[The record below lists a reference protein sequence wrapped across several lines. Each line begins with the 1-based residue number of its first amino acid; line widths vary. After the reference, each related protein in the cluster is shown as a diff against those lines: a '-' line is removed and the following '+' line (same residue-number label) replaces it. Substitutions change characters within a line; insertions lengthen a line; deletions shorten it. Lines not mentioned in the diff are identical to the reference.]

1 VEPLYHLALAANWEA
16 ALSAGEYRI
25 SSIDRTLEEEG
36 FIHCS
41 FASQVQG
48 TADRFYR
55 GRDDVL
61 LLEIDPALLDVEVR
75 VEAAKPDAR
84 GFPHIYG
91 PLRTDAVT
99 VVTPVPLGDDGRL
112 VIGLSSGS

>member
-1 VEPLYHLALAANWEA
+1 MELLYHLALRANWEA
-16 ALSAGEYRI
+16 ALAAGSYRI
-25 SSIDRTLEEEG
+25 SSIDSTLEEEG

-41 FASQVQG
+41 FAGQVQG
-48 TADRFYR
+48 TADRFYG

-61 LLEIDPALLDVEVR
+61 LLEIDPERLEAEVR

-91 PLRTDAVT
+91 PLPTGAVRSAT
-99 VVTPVPLGDDGRL
+99 SVALGDDGLLRT
-112 VIGLSSGS
+112 GLAPG